1 MAGKCG
7 MPAISGQAFCVSL
20 GEQCVHGVPA
30 LGGKAKQRRH
40 PVSRV
45 SNVPF
50 DEAAEVIVREEHDAN
65 VLLHD
70 EAGCARALE
79 KSSLKLKPRAAK
91 KARDCARSR
100 TGRFTNIMRPCSSP
114 TWARPMDPSAASKT
128 NRADLAHIEPL

>member
-70 EAGCARALE
+70 EAGCACVGEIFVEAEAEGRKE
-79 KSSLKLKPRAAK
+79 G
-91 KARDCARSR
+91 SR
-100 TGRFTNIMRPCSSP
+100 LRQIPDRKVHEHHAHVQLS
-114 TWARPMDPSAASKT
+114 
-128 NRADLAHIEPL
+128 DLGPPYGSISGF